1 VISDGLDGSLAGAY
15 RADPIHPPGGLEMM
29 QYWILVCSLASVLLA
44 PSMARAFDVP
54 AIAGDPRERR
64 VDLSMSTTGC
74 RTTRA
79 AGASAR
85 TATPW
90 SCSTCAGTAWVAR

>member
-1 VISDGLDGSLAGAY
+1 
-15 RADPIHPPGGLEMM
+15 MM

-64 VDLSMSTTGC
+64 VDLFD
-74 RTTRA
+74 RDRTRA
-79 AGASAR
+79 GYVVISPHGRIDVYDRRSNHTGSGRISKDGNTIELFDLRGNRMGNAR
-85 TATPW
+85 
-90 SCSTCAGTAWVAR
+90 VAR